1 MIKVSA
7 LFYELTADEV
17 NALPSGFQ
25 LLEMNTE
32 YNTMKVFTAKDGQA
46 RQDKNIVYFS
56 MFLPPVTSGKS
67 TRSKLMKALKQS
79 STVGE
84 KDAGI
89 AARPR
94 RAGTGKGARA

>member
-1 MIKVSA
+1 M
-7 LFYELTADEV
+7 LYELTADEV

-32 YNTMKVFTAKDGQA
+32 YNTMKVFTARDGQA

-56 MFLPPVTSGKS
+56 MFLPPVTSGKG
-67 TRSKLMKALKQS
+67 TRSKLITALKRS
-79 STVGE
+79 PTCGE

-89 AARPR
+89 TTRPR
-94 RAGTGKGARA
+94 RAGTGKGARE